1 MLLCNFMLNIEKKR
15 LRFWECFLHNLK
27 IDVHSIFIRG
37 PQPFKNCHKGI
48 HEKIAYD
55 LIDELDSI

>member
-1 MLLCNFMLNIEKKR
+1 MLNIEKKR